1 MPRHA
6 RSALFSL
13 AAASLALVAAAPA
26 SLPIDP
32 GQAQAVFAEAKAIS
46 DRDGGRFWGQPL
58 YGPILLV
65 APESRATVA
74 NRADPGGVLT
84 AAGPLFTGRLPE
96 AVNVSNSP
104 TEWSG
109 VRWTQLIWPLY
120 GDEAMQHVSLAH
132 EMYHRIQPTLGLWSE
147 SDGDNSH
154 LDTLEGRYGLQLEWR
169 ALAAALSAPTA
180 EARRAAILDALVFR
194 AERYRRFPGAAVQE
208 AMLERTEGT
217 AEYTGVRLGLATP
230 AEQTAYALRDL
241 TAHVGDKSFV
251 RSFAYATGPAY
262 GLLLDRPDP
271 DWRHHFPPGQ
281 RFDVLLLQD
290 LKLTLPTALEA
301 EARARAARYDQG
313 GVLRTAEV
321 KREEA
326 RQARMA
332 ALKAKLVDGPILTA
346 SLAHMNIQ
354 FNPSTLQPLD
364 GYGVVYPSL
373 RITAPWGVIEVS
385 NDALLDKDWKTL
397 TVSAAHLAPG
407 GLAGEGWT
415 LTLNAGWAV
424 VSDARA
430 GDFKVVEKTTA
441 R

>member
-1 MPRHA
+1 MPRQA
-6 RSALFSL
+6 GSALFGL
-13 AAASLALVAAAPA
+13 AVASLALVAAAPVA
-26 SLPIDP
+26 PIDP
-32 GQAQAVFAEAKAIS
+32 DQAQAVFAEAKAIS

-74 NRADPGGVLT
+74 NQADPGGELKASGSVF
-84 AAGPLFTGRLPE
+84 AGRLPE

-109 VRWTQLIWPLY
+109 VRWTQLIWPIY
-120 GDEAMQHVSLAH
+120 GDRTMQQVSFAH
-132 EMYHRIQPTLGLWSE
+132 EMYHRIQPTLGLWGD
-147 SDGDNSH
+147 SDDDNSH
-154 LDTLEGRYGLQLEWR
+154 LDTLEGRYWLQLEWR

-180 EARRAAILDALVFR
+180 DTGRAAVLDALVFR

-208 AMLERTEGT
+208 AMLERIEGT

-241 TAHVGDKSFV
+241 SAHVGDKSFV

-290 LKLTLPTALEA
+290 LRLTLPTALEA
-301 EARARAARYDQG
+301 EARVRAARYDRG
-313 GVLRTAEV
+313 GGLRTAEV

-326 RQARMA
+326 RQARVA
-332 ALKAKLVDGPILTA
+332 ALKAKLVDGPVLTA
-346 SLAHMNIQ
+346 PLAHMNIQ

-385 NDALLDKDWKTL
+385 SDALLDKDWKTL
-397 TVSAAHLAPG
+397 TVSAAHVAPG
-407 GLAGEGWT
+407 GLSGEGWK
-415 LTLNAGWAV
+415 LTLNPGWAV
-424 VSDARA
+424 IAGARA
-430 GDFKVVEKTTA
+430 GDFKVAEAAAA